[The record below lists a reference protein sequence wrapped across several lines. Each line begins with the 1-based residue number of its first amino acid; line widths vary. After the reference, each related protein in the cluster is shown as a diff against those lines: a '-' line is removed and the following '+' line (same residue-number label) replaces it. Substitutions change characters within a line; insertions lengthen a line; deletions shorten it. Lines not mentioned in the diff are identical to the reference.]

1 MNDKQ
6 GKKWIILENRG
17 VTAAKGFQ
25 TSGVTG
31 GLKKGK
37 KDIAVIYSEN
47 EAAAAGVFTCN
58 LVQAAPVLFCKAN
71 LENPI
76 RALVINSGNA
86 NACTGKQGKLDAN
99 EMAGITAAALNIE
112 SRQVMVSST
121 GVIGVPLPMDKINKG
136 ISEAVS
142 VLGRGAEYDR
152 AAAEAIMTTDTVI
165 KQAAYRCSLPEG
177 DFHIA
182 GIAKGSGM
190 ICPNMATML
199 AFIATDVRIAK
210 PLLEKAIQESAG
222 KSYNLITV
230 DGDTSTNDM
239 VIILANG
246 MAQNPKISE
255 EGEDYKKFLEALNYV
270 NRQMASNII
279 RDGEGTT
286 KLIEVTI
293 KGVTDYEMGR
303 KLSMG
308 ILNSNLV
315 KTAFFGEDANWGRII
330 TAMGY
335 SCQDFVPEKVD
346 IFLGDLQVMKDGVGL
361 IFDEEKAK
369 EILRHKKVPVLID
382 LKLGTEEITAWG
394 SDLSYQYVT
403 INSSYRS

>member
-1 MNDKQ
+1 M
-6 GKKWIILENRG
+6 GEVI
-17 VTAAKGFQ
+17 
-25 TSGVTG
+25 SG
-31 GLKKGK
+31 GLTAVPGIEAAGVHCEIKKNK
-37 KDIAVIYSEN
+37 RDLALIYSKVP
-47 EAAAAGVFTCN
+47 AVAAGVFTTN
-58 LVQAAPVLFCKAN
+58 LIKAAPVLVSARNVK
-71 LENPI
+71 EEET
-76 RALVINSGNA
+76 RAIVVNSGNA
-86 NACTGKQGKLDAN
+86 NACSGQRGLNDA
-99 EMAGITAAALNIE
+99 ERMAIITAQALSLE
-112 SRQVMVSST
+112 PEQVLVGST
-121 GVIGVPLPMDKINKG
+121 GVIGQYLPMDKVEKG
-136 ISEAVS
+136 ILRAAR
-142 VLGRGAEYDR
+142 VLSRDGGSY
-152 AAAEAIMTTDTVI
+152 AAEAILTTDTI
-165 KQAAYRCSLPEG
+165 KKEIAYTFELSG
-177 DFHIA
+177 KKVTIGA
-182 GIAKGSGM
+182 MAKGSGM